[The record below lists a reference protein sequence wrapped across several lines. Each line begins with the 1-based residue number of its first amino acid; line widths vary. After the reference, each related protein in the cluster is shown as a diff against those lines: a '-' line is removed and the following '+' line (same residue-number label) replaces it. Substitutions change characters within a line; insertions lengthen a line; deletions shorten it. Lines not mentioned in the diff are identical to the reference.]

1 MGNGFLTAAQSLGA
15 GPDPN
20 AKSSKLTKLYN
31 CYTYAEGVE
40 GLGRSHAGSL
50 AAGPELWAPMSPG

>member
-15 GPDPN
+15 GPDPT
-20 AKSSKLTKLYN
+20 AKHSKLTKLYN

-50 AAGPELWAPMSPG
+50 AAGPEL